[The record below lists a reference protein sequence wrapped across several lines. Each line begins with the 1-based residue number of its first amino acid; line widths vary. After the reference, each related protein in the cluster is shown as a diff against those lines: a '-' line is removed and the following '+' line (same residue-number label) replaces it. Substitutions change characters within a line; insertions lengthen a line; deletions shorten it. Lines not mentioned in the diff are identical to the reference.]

1 MTVKKIVVG
10 LALSILVVFSLTSN
24 VFASDYGKEVDVKVM
39 SYNIYHGVGLDGEL
53 DLERIAELIQNADAD
68 IIGLQEV
75 DRFYGD
81 RSDFQDQTKELAKLL
96 DYHYVYGANLN
107 LDPAE
112 GQEEN
117 RQYGTGIL
125 SKYPIIDSEN
135 IFLSSFGNEQ
145 RGLLRTKIN
154 LKGVHVNFFNT
165 HLGLNVPE
173 RDTQVEEIIE
183 VTSSIEDPSILVG
196 DLNAEPDSEEFQLL
210 LNKGNFVDTFAEVE
224 NSNTF
229 PVVDPTK
236 RIDYILT
243 SPLIEFT
250 NQEVIYTEAS
260 DHLPLVTELTIRR

>member
-1 MTVKKIVVG
+1 MKKFLIG
-10 LALSILVVFSLTSN
+10 TALSIMMVFSLTN
-24 VFASDYGKEVDVKVM
+24 PVFANGHEKEVDVNVM

-53 DLERIAELIQNADAD
+53 DLERIAKVIQDADAD
-68 IIGLQEV
+68 IIGIQEV

-96 DYHYVYGANLN
+96 GYDYVYGANLN

-145 RGLLRTKIN
+145 RGLLRTTIN
-154 LKGVHVNFFNT
+154 VRGVHVNFYNT
-165 HLGLNVPE
+165 HLGLNASE
-173 RDTQVEEIIE
+173 RTAQVEEIIE
-183 VTSSIEDPSILVG
+183 EKSSFGGPSVLVG
-196 DLNAEPDSEEFQLL
+196 DLNAEPHSDEFQLL
-210 LNKGNFVDTFAEVE
+210 LNEGNFIDTFADVE
-224 NSNTF
+224 NSATF
-229 PVVDPTK
+229 PVLESNK

-243 SPLIEFT
+243 SPFIEFN
-250 NQEVIYTEAS
+250 NQDVIYTEAS
-260 DHLPLVTELTIRR
+260 DHLPVVTELTIKR